1 MTYALPN
8 AAELARQRLA
18 ALEQSYDPASFRR
31 AEALGVGPG
40 WTCLDVGAGGG
51 SVARWLADRVGPSGR
66 VVATDLDVRF
76 LGPPLEVRE
85 IDVRTGELEPAAYDL
100 VHTRLVLLHIPERE
114 QVLTRPAGVDSTWAR
129 VLPARLDALGLVDV
143 DAEIDTHVPR
153 RLRARAL
160 LEPHVAA
167 GASAG
172 RGDGCARCGHR
183 RRPCG
188 ARRSRRLVLRAG
200 AGDRLG
206 PPSGLNR
213 RPHGCAPPTAN
224 AAPPTTSAH
233 PTPWL
238 SSPIA
243 VAPAITKPSASA
255 TRISRRGRGRWDDRR
270 APGIDGPLSVR
281 RGQRPTRARATTT
294 EFGVRARVGRRRA
307 GRLGATR
314 A

>member
-143 DAEIDTHVPR
+143 DAEVDTQ
-153 RLRARAL
+153 LF
-160 LEPHVAA
+160 
-167 GASAG
+167 
-172 RGDGCARCGHR
+172 RGG
-183 RRPCG
+183 
-188 ARRSRRLVLRAG
+188 S
-200 AGDRLG
+200 
-206 PPSGLNR
+206 
-213 RPHGCAPPTAN
+213 
-224 AAPPTTSAH
+224 
-233 PTPWL
+233 
-238 SSPIA
+238 
-243 VAPAITKPSASA
+243 APARFWSLTWLQA
-255 TRISRRGRGRWDDRR
+255 
-270 APGIDGPLSVR
+270 
-281 RGQRPTRARATTT
+281 
-294 EFGVRARVGRRRA
+294 RARVVEMGVPGAVIDAGRAALDDPAGWYYGPARVIAWGRRPA
-307 GRLGATR
+307 
-314 A
+314 